1 MWPWEPKV
9 KSSRKCSVA
18 LFTLIV
24 GLSDKAQLI
33 DKAVTSNSCFTHWRP
48 KETNLHKWSKI
59 SQREIFYTNS
69 VFSIPL
75 KHIIKSHPYEIL
87 QIIVTKDWQN
97 KTIIE
102 GTHYYKTR
110 LLFQHPL
117 HYMSFTTMKSDW
129 ENARNS
135 ML

>member
-33 DKAVTSNSCFTHWRP
+33 DKAVTSTSNSCFTHWRP

-59 SQREIFYTNS
+59 S
-69 VFSIPL
+69 
-75 KHIIKSHPYEIL
+75 
-87 QIIVTKDWQN
+87 
-97 KTIIE
+97 
-102 GTHYYKTR
+102 
-110 LLFQHPL
+110 
-117 HYMSFTTMKSDW
+117 
-129 ENARNS
+129 
-135 ML
+135 